1 MPTYLWLQRNNDQNT
16 PLQLPKTSPNTR
28 GTSWRTAQK
37 ACPVLPRTEPRD
49 NTLGPTG
56 YPSADTGIVDRL
68 PPRLRYNKR

>member
-16 PLQLPKTSPNTR
+16 QVQLPMTSPNTR

-49 NTLGPTG
+49 KTLGPTG
-56 YPSADTGIVDRL
+56 YPSAVTGIVDRL
-68 PPRLRYNKR
+68 SPGLRYNKW